1 MSTYYEISISH
12 TLHTDIY
19 DAIYKAIQTTE
30 NTFDVIDLVHLLDY
44 WEELRD
50 EAAAKNDLDFQ
61 NWVKQQQMF
70 EKNAQEIEDIF
81 LFHKIKDILNNNCVE
96 KDAES
101 EFYLICDLAEMFEK
115 EWNKRIQ
122 EE

>member
-1 MSTYYEISISH
+1 MSTYYEISISR

-30 NTFDVIDLVHLLDY
+30 NVFDIIDLVHLLDY
-44 WEELRD
+44 WEELKD

-61 NWVKQQQMF
+61 KWLKQKQMF
-70 EKNAQEIEDIF
+70 EESAREIEDIF

-96 KDAES
+96 KDVES
-101 EFYLICDLAEMFEK
+101 EFYLICDLAEMFEN
-115 EWNKRIQ
+115 EWNKRTQ

>member
-12 TLHTDIY
+12 TLYTDIY

-44 WEELRD
+44 WEELKD
-50 EAAAKNDLDFQ
+50 EAAAKNDLDFR
-61 NWVKQQQMF
+61 NWVKQQQML
-70 EKNAQEIEDIF
+70 ENGAREIEDIF

-96 KDAES
+96 KDVES
-101 EFYLICDLAEMFEK
+101 EFYLICDLAKMFED
-115 EWNKRIQ
+115 EWNKRTQ